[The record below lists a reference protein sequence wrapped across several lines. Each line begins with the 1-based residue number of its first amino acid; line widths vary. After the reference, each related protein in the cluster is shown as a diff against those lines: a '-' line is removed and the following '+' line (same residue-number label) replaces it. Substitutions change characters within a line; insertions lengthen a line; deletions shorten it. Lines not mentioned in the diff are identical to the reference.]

1 MAPIWISARLKVTD
15 GVPEIDVDLRGSGF
29 WELEDSVPFWGHTV
43 LEPSGEPF
51 CFLNGITLGET
62 GTV

>member
-15 GVPEIDVDLRGSGF
+15 GVPEVDVDLSVSGL
-29 WELEDSVPFWGHTV
+29 WKLEDSVPFWGHTV
-43 LEPSGEPF
+43 GEPIAKSG
-51 CFLNGITLGET
+51 CFLNGITFGET